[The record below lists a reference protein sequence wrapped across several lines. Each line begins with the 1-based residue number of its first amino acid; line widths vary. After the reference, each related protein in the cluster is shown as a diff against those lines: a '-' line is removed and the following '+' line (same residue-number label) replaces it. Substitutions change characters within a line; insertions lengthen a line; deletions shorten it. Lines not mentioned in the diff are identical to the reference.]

1 MYFSKDEE
9 ERQEQIKNLEK
20 EREETDRVRKERKEQ
35 IEKRKEMIR
44 EKKRAIQEKRSK
56 GQAERF
62 LDNLGEQLF
71 KDEDGDDD
79 PKVKGSE
86 DKEEELIRKASK
98 EDA

>member
-9 ERQEQIKNLEK
+9 ERQEQIRNLEK
-20 EREETDRVRKERKEQ
+20 EREETERVRRERKEQ

-62 LDNLGEQLF
+62 LDELGAELF
-71 KDEDGDDD
+71 KEDGGEEG
-79 PKVKGSE
+79 KG
-86 DKEEELIRKASK
+86 K
-98 EDA
+98 EDEKHEV